1 MIVQNS
7 EGGTIVG
14 LSSKTRLR
22 VRYSETDQMGIVYHA
37 NYLVWFEVGRT
48 ELFRELD
55 LPYTQFEEQGL
66 GLAVIEASCRYR
78 KPSRYDDELVII
90 TGLDH
95 MSSRSARFYYHVYR
109 EEILLAEG
117 KTVHVFINTEGR
129 LADVRR
135 YAIWTR
141 LQAIIEKQKNVKH
154 SSLG

>member
-1 MIVQNS
+1 M
-7 EGGTIVG
+7 E

-22 VRYSETDQMGIVYHA
+22 VRYSETDQMGVVYHA

-78 KPSRYDDELVII
+78 KPSHYDDDLVII
-90 TGLDH
+90 TGLDQ
-95 MSSRSARFYYHVYR
+95 MSSRSARFHYQVYR
-109 EEILLAEG
+109 ENTLLAEG
-117 KTVHVFINTEGR
+117 KTVHVFINTEGH

-135 YAIWTR
+135 YAIWGR
-141 LQAIIEKQKNVKH
+141 LKEIIEKHKNVNH
-154 SSLG
+154 SS

>member
-1 MIVQNS
+1 MKLTS
-7 EGGTIVG
+7 E
-14 LSSKTRLR
+14 TRLR

-37 NYLVWFEVGRT
+37 NYLVWFEVGRS

-66 GLAVIEASCRYR
+66 GLAVIEANCRYR

-95 MSSRSARFYYHVYR
+95 ITSRSARFYYRVYR
-109 EEILLAEG
+109 EESLLAEG
-117 KTVHVFINTEGR
+117 KTVHVFVNTEGS

-141 LQAIIEKQKNVKH
+141 LQAIIEKHKDVKY
-154 SSLG
+154 SSMG